1 MRDHGTANHTTG
13 PAGHATALTDAQ
25 CAVLAA
31 VDAQALLRDLDA
43 LVSIPS
49 VGGSSAEL
57 QAQDWCARRL
67 ESLGLSVDAW
77 DIDIASEQAAVGFP
91 GMEVERTAARGC
103 VGVLGGTAAPL
114 AVGVAQPAL
123 ALCGHTDVVPPGD
136 LAAWPERD
144 PYRLR
149 LEGGVAA
156 GRGACDMKGGLAA
169 VLAAVTAVTRSGI
182 ELARPLA
189 VHAVSA
195 EEDGGLGAF
204 ATLRRGHRAQACVIA
219 EPTSGAI
226 VPANAGSL
234 TFRLELRGRATHGST
249 RTQGVS
255 AIDLLAPVLAALRDL
270 EAARNTSASTLFDHL
285 DLPWPL
291 SIGVVRAGDW
301 ASTVPDHLVAEGRYG
316 VRLGE
321 SLEEARASFEGVV
334 ARACAADPWLRDHP
348 AEVTWPGGAFAS
360 AALPHDDP
368 LLSDVVDCVVAQG
381 SPAPDVVGAPYG
393 SDLRHYAAAGVPTVQ
408 YGPGDVRHAHALDE
422 HVEVA
427 DLVRAARVF
436 ALLALRRC
444 GVVG

>member
-1 MRDHGTANHTTG
+1 MRAHGTEN
-13 PAGHATALTDAQ
+13 PPPSRAGQAAALTDTE

-31 VDAQALLRDLDA
+31 VDQQALLRDLGE

-49 VGGSSAEL
+49 VGGSPAEVE
-57 QAQDWCARRL
+57 AQEWCARRL

-77 DIDIASEQAAVGFP
+77 DIDVAAEQAAAGFP
-91 GMEVERTAARGC
+91 GMEVERATARGC
-103 VGVLGGTAAPL
+103 VGVLGAAALPREG
-114 AVGVAQPAL
+114 AGAEPAL

-136 LAAWPERD
+136 LAAWPD
-144 PYRLR
+144 GNPYRLR
-149 LEGGVAA
+149 LEDGVAA

-169 VLAAVTAVTRSGI
+169 LLAAVSAVATSGV

-204 ATLRRGHRAQACVIA
+204 ATLRRGHRARACVIA

-249 RTQGVS
+249 RTRGVS
-255 AIDLLAPVLAALRDL
+255 AIDLLAPVQAALRDL
-270 EAARNTSASTLFDHL
+270 EATRNASAPTLFDHL

-301 ASTVPDHLVAEGRYG
+301 ASTVPDRLVAEGRYG

-321 SLEEARASFEGVV
+321 SLEAARKLFEEAV
-334 ARACAADPWLRDHP
+334 ARVCVSDPWLRDHP
-348 AEVTWPGGAFAS
+348 VQVTWPGGAFAS
-360 AALPHDDP
+360 AALPDDDP
-368 LLSDVVDCVVAQG
+368 LLSEVVSCVVAQG
-381 SPAPDVVGAPYG
+381 CPAPEVVGAPYG
-393 SDLRHYAAAGVPTVQ
+393 SDLRHYAEAGVPTLQ

-427 DLVRAARVF
+427 DLVRCARVF

-444 GVVG
+444 GVAG